1 MSEAPNKPNNHS
13 SPRSRALLI
22 LTLCFILIGIGYG
35 VYWWM
40 HGRHHESTDDAYV
53 AGNLIRVTPRIAGT
67 VVAVYAEDTD
77 LVQRGQLLA
86 RLDDADAR
94 VALASAEARLAGTVR
109 EVKQMFSAVEQGR
122 ANVAIKEESLH
133 QAEADAAR
141 RGGAAAA
148 DEAVSREERE
158 HTGSALK
165 RAQSELRLANSQ
177 LEGALAQVANTS
189 IEHHPAVKQ
198 AETQVREAFLNLSRC
213 EVRAAE
219 SGYVA
224 KRAVQ
229 VGQQAAPGTA
239 LMVVVPL
246 RQVWVEANFK
256 EDQLQRMRIGQA
268 VKLES
273 DIYGNEVMLHGKVAG
288 LAAGTGSVFSLLPP
302 QNATGN
308 WIKIVQRLP
317 VRIALDSAELEKY
330 PLRIGLSMKAEV
342 ETADTAGESLAKV
355 SPSGALYE
363 TAVYGD
369 DEKKTEQRI
378 HEIIAVNLNAIHST
392 VRGEPVEPL
401 ATRPEPFDKL
411 RANGAIL
418 K

>member
-1 MSEAPNKPNNHS
+1 MSDTPPNNSSKRNHS
-13 SPRSRALLI
+13 LLI
-22 LTLCFILIGIGYG
+22 LILCFILIGASYG
-35 VYWWM
+35 VYWWI
-40 HGRHHESTDDAYV
+40 HGRYHESTDDAYV
-53 AGNLIRVTPRIAGT
+53 AGNLIRVTPRISGT

-94 VALASAEARLAGTVR
+94 VALANAEARLAGAVR
-109 EVKQMFSAVEQGR
+109 QVKQMFSTVDQAR
-122 ANVAIKEESLH
+122 ANVAIKEESLR
-133 QAEADAAR
+133 QAEDDAKR
-141 RGGAAAA
+141 RGGAAAT

-158 HTGSALK
+158 HTGSTLK

-177 LEGALAQVANTS
+177 LEGAMDQISNTDV
-189 IEHHPAVKQ
+189 EHHPLVRQ
-198 AETQVREAFLNLSRC
+198 AEAQFREAFLNLSRC
-213 EVRAAE
+213 EVRSAE

-229 VGQQAAPGTA
+229 VGQQATPGAA

-256 EDQLQRMRIGQA
+256 EDQLQRMRIGQL

-273 DIYGNEVMLHGKVAG
+273 DIYGNEVTLHGKVAG

-302 QNATGN
+302 QNASGN

-317 VRIALDSAELEKY
+317 VRIALEPAELAKY
-330 PLRIGLSMKAEV
+330 PLRIGLSMKAVV
-342 ETADTAGESLAKV
+342 ETAETSGESLAKV

-363 TAVYGD
+363 TSVYGD
-369 DEKKTEQRI
+369 DEKKAAQRI
-378 HEIIAVNLNAIHST
+378 HEIIS
-392 VRGEPVEPL
+392 
-401 ATRPEPFDKL
+401 
-411 RANGAIL
+411 ANYSASQARV

>member
-1 MSEAPNKPNNHS
+1 MSEAPNNNS
-13 SPRSRALLI
+13 AKRSRALLV
-22 LTLCFILIGIGYG
+22 LTLGFFLLGLGYG
-35 VYWWM
+35 VYWWI
-40 HGRHHESTDDAYV
+40 HGRHHETTDDAYV

-67 VVAVYAEDTD
+67 VVAVYADDTD
-77 LVQRGQLLA
+77 LVQRGQLLV

-94 VALASAEARLAGTVR
+94 VALSAAESRLAETVR
-109 EVKQMFSAVEQGR
+109 QVRQMFSAVEQDR
-122 ANVAIKEESLH
+122 ANVAIKQESLR

-141 RGGAAAA
+141 RGGAAA

-158 HTGSALK
+158 HSGSALK

-177 LEGALAQVANTS
+177 LEGALAQVAHTDVA
-189 IEHHPAVKQ
+189 HHPAVMQ
-198 AETQVREAFLNLSRC
+198 AEAQVREAFLNLGRC
-213 EVRAAE
+213 EIRAAE

-268 VKLES
+268 VELQS
-273 DIYGNEVMLHGKVAG
+273 DLYGSGVTLHGKVAG
-288 LAAGTGSVFSLLPP
+288 LGAGTGSVFSLLPP
-302 QNATGN
+302 QNASGN

-317 VRIALDSAELEKY
+317 VRIVLDPAEVAKH
-330 PLRIGLSMKAEV
+330 PLRIGLSMKAQV
-342 ETADTAGESLAKV
+342 ETKDASGESLASV
-355 SPSGALYE
+355 SPSGPRYE

-369 DEKKTEQRI
+369 DEKAAGQRI
-378 HEIIAVNLNAIHST
+378 REIVAANLQQA
-392 VRGEPVEPL
+392 
-401 ATRPEPFDKL
+401 K
-411 RANGAIL
+411 
-418 K
+418 